1 MEYFSELS
9 AFAAGMILASILIAP
24 TPTFETAFSGTRTAT
39 ANIAAVSSQ
48 GKGALGETRVKISPG
63 DGSTLLN
70 ADPFIET
77 DTQVS
82 AKTAKMV
89 AQDFTEDKLN
99 NKDITYSFKIDGN
112 YVGGPS
118 AGAAMTLATI
128 AAIENRSVPQNVA
141 VTGTIRSDGS
151 IGRIGGI
158 IEKAEASG
166 RNGLETFY
174 IPEGQQQI
182 TYYTQRMDREVIYP
196 GVYTPEVEY
205 VQRTFSVNNYTQS
218 KYNLTTREVS
228 NISELYTDVFD

>member
-1 MEYFSELS
+1 LF
-9 AFAAGMILASILIAP
+9 ASILLAP

-39 ANIAAVSSQ
+39 TNIAAVSSQ
-48 GKGALGETRVKISPG
+48 GNGALGETHVKISPG

-77 DTQVS
+77 DTQAS
-82 AKTAKMV
+82 AKTAKIV
-89 AQDFTEDKLN
+89 AQDFTEDKLD
-99 NKDITYSFKIDGN
+99 NKDITYSFRIDGN

-128 AAIENRSVPQNVA
+128 AAIENRSVPQDIA

-151 IGRIGGI
+151 IGRVGGI
-158 IEKAEASG
+158 LEKAEAAG
-166 RNGLETFY
+166 QNNLKTFY
-174 IPEGQQQI
+174 IPEGQDQI
-182 TYYTQRMDREVIYP
+182 TYYTQRVDREVIYS

-218 KYNLTTREVS
+218 ECNMTTRE
-228 NISELYTDVFD
+228 ISDIQELYTDVFE